1 MPRLYDEVARRLL
14 DDVQVRLTMCGATVQ
29 RLMEETCRA
38 ILLGSHLDSHHASLS
53 TLLALAN
60 DHLNAVDY
68 HAVQKHWLDLYV
80 DASMLLG
87 MVHSLERGGAGTRE
101 AVRKLDMATIVA
113 GGSGRETYI
122 EQLIDCIQKA
132 GSPRSAK
139 TVLSGGSVKE
149 TTAHCKDLSEPFIIR
164 GHCNDW
170 PAIKSWKSPEYLLDC
185 VGEGRVVPV
194 EVGSAYVDE
203 DWGQRII
210 SFRTLLARCGFDI
223 DPDEDDS
230 TLGTQ
235 PLYLA
240 QHSLFKQ
247 FPRLERDVM
256 YPDYVW
262 SEPQCGDAIYQPL
275 DQPQVNVWIGN
286 SASHPVSP
294 AHTDPHFNCY
304 TQVLGRKRVWLAPPS
319 VGMYMYAHDANTSYL
334 SNTST
339 VPIFR
344 SHHIN
349 LERFPDFSDQV
360 IPLAREAVLE
370 PGDLL
375 VMPPGWWHAMK
386 GQGSGPG
393 WSISMW
399 Y

>member
-1 MPRLYDEVARRLL
+1 MLTSIVTQIAEDIERIQPCGPTT
-14 DDVQVRLTMCGATVQ
+14 VRLVRQACN
-29 RLMEETCRA
+29 A
-38 ILLGSHLDSHHASLS
+38 IHSDSLESLS

-60 DHLNAVDY
+60 DHINAVDY
-68 HAVQKHWLDLYV
+68 HAVQKHWLALYTDVSILLSIADLYNGEPSRLR
-80 DASMLLG
+80 A
-87 MVHSLERGGAGTRE
+87 
-101 AVRKLDMATIVA
+101 AVRRLDMATIIA
-113 GGSGRETYI
+113 GGVDREDTIAQLLRHVQTYLPRRTKTSI
-122 EQLIDCIQKA
+122 SANTILEIPAPSMEQYLQ
-132 GSPRSAK
+132 
-139 TVLSGGSVKE
+139 
-149 TTAHCKDLSEPFIIR
+149 HCSHPFIIR
-164 GHCNDW
+164 GHCEW
-170 PAIKSWKSPEYLLDC
+170 PAMEKWKSADYLLDQ

-194 EVGSAYVDE
+194 EIGQAYSDD

-210 SFRTLLARCGFDI
+210 SFRTLLAQIGFDVE
-223 DPDEDDS
+223 PEDDAPP
-230 TLGTQ
+230 G

-247 FPRLERDVM
+247 FPVLQRDIM

-262 SEPQCGDAIYQPL
+262 SDPPRDDGHDPL
-275 DQPQVNVWIGN
+275 DEPVTNVWIGN
-286 SASHPVSP
+286 SANHPISP

-304 TQVLGRKRVWLAPPS
+304 TQVLGSKRVWLAPPS
-319 VGMYMYAHDANTSYL
+319 VGSHMYTHDTHL

-344 SHHIN
+344 SDDIQGY
-349 LERFPDFSDQV
+349 PDFFEKV
-360 IPLAREAVLE
+360 VPLAQEATLH